1 MRPLRLPLC
10 PRCGDENSTAGA
22 GKPCRSCPRGEL
34 YFTAARAATVYE
46 GPAVAILERFK
57 YRARAEYAP
66 FIASKMLAALTKY
79 YANEKFDA
87 LVPVPLHPARRRER
101 GYNQAELLAKAMA
114 AETGFPVIANELRRI
129 RATPSQTKLDRH
141 ARAENVKDAFAL
153 AKDPSFTGLK
163 ILLVDDVYTT
173 GATLNECARMLREA
187 GAASVFALTFCRA
200 TLL

>member
-1 MRPLRLPLC
+1 
-10 PRCGDENSTAGA
+10 
-22 GKPCRSCPRGEL
+22 
-34 YFTAARAATVYE
+34 
-46 GPAVAILERFK
+46 
-57 YRARAEYAP
+57 
-66 FIASKMLAALTKY
+66 MLAALTKY
-79 YANEKFDA
+79 YANEQFDA

-114 AETGFPVIANELRRI
+114 AETGFPIIAHELRRI

-153 AKDPSFTGLK
+153 AKDLSFTGLK

-200 TLL
+200 TLI